1 MEQVRQQL
9 GPPGQ
14 GYSMHYIQRPQ
25 CQQAMQA
32 VMPQPSTHQRQ
43 DSGYA
48 QGHPSQIYG
57 LPAHHA
63 SPAASPIVPSRHPS
77 NGFVTQRPAVGPPNS
92 SMVEN
97 SDTDAG
103 FANLAINHIMKRF
116 GSQFAGY
123 ESTTQSLCG
132 KVDLVQSQVRQ
143 LENTVTSFWR
153 EIDAKLE
160 STRSPV
166 IKQSTTEV
174 GSIKKPS
181 STASAI
187 PACEFGRM
195 VSIQGK
201 ADISASNQ
209 EYQDPLNSDQRPDVP
224 TEGQDSSAGIFH
236 GSLRQRLDCMA
247 KLVSTQQVGHTITN
261 DCFNKVFEML
271 QSASDH
277 SANVVT
283 KQDLEALRVGTKRD
297 LEIFRRTLR
306 QDLETERRATMQE
319 VRTLFEEFRQD
330 LGSFRETKQDFETIR
345 KEHDQHVLNTERQ
358 LKECL
363 VSQTNT
369 LEAFTSSGNCI
380 QQELSSVRATLKVL
394 EEVVTARLPVEEDQP
409 EVAKARSPAFSFAQI
424 VKIGYDPS
432 NGAADAGE
440 VGVHLQGQSTQA
452 LQSITGVAQTC
463 TDADLEIVS
472 SSRERVGNRA
482 KAPEKLA
489 EMHSNELCPKT
500 LASLLRSYMSSTS
513 PSLGRS
519 QEPSVSPK
527 RSRAISEEKPV
538 QQVLGREEVRTEV
551 RSSLD
556 REKRQKK
563 HKSKHRVDLD
573 GVFDPKQLLSRTPAL
588 VNSSGGSTHGQKVQ
602 KRKWEVAEIPQSR
615 ADLLQQ
621 QQQAYRKRQKK

>member
-1 MEQVRQQL
+1 
-9 GPPGQ
+9 
-14 GYSMHYIQRPQ
+14 MH
-25 CQQAMQA
+25 A

-43 DSGYA
+43 DSGYS
-48 QGHPSQIYG
+48 QGHSSQIYG
-57 LPAHHA
+57 LPIHHA
-63 SPAASPIVPSRHPS
+63 SQALSPVVPSQHPS

-92 SMVEN
+92 SMVQN

-143 LENTVTSFWR
+143 LEKKVTSFWR

-160 STRSPV
+160 STKSPFV
-166 IKQSTTEV
+166 KQSTTEV
-174 GSIKKPS
+174 GITKDPS
-181 STASAI
+181 STVSAI
-187 PACEFGRM
+187 PACEFGQM
-195 VSIQGK
+195 VTIQGK

-224 TEGQDSSAGIFH
+224 TEGQDSSLGIFH

-247 KLVSTQQVGHTITN
+247 KLVSTQQVGHTATT
-261 DCFNKVFEML
+261 DCFNKVFGML
-271 QSASDH
+271 QSVSDH

-283 KQDLEALRVGTKRD
+283 KQDLEALRVGTRRG

-306 QDLETERRATMQE
+306 QDLEADRRATLQD
-319 VRTLFEEFRQD
+319 VRTLLEELRQD
-330 LGSFRETKQDFETIR
+330 LGSFRGETKQDLKTFSESHEQHMFTT
-345 KEHDQHVLNTERQ
+345 EHR

-363 VSQTNT
+363 VSQINT
-369 LEAFTSSGNCI
+369 LEAFRSSEKCVK
-380 QQELSSVRATLKVL
+380 QELSSIRDALKGL
-394 EEVVTARLPVEEDQP
+394 EEVVTARLPGKEDQP
-409 EVAKARSPAFSFAQI
+409 EVAKERSPAFSFAQI
-424 VKIGYDPS
+424 VKIGYDPFD
-432 NGAADAGE
+432 GAADTSE
-440 VGVHLQGQSTQA
+440 VGVHVQGQSIQT
-452 LQSITGVAQTC
+452 LHSITRVAQTC
-463 TDADLEIVS
+463 NDTDLEIAS
-472 SSRERVGNRA
+472 SSRERVDDRA
-482 KAPEKLA
+482 KAPEELA
-489 EMHSNELCPKT
+489 AMHSNEICPKT

-519 QEPSVSPK
+519 QESSVSPA
-527 RSRAISEEKPV
+527 RSRAFSKEEKPA
-538 QQVLGREEVRTEV
+538 QQVLGRETVRIEA

-556 REKRQKK
+556 QEKKQKK

-573 GVFDPKQLLSRTPAL
+573 GVFGPEQLLSRTPAL
-588 VNSSGGSTHGQKVQ
+588 VSSSGGHTHGQKAQ
-602 KRKWEVAEIPQSR
+602 KRNWEVPEIPQSR